1 MKKLAGNANP
11 VFGSRRRK
19 VNLGNAWLIPSS
31 RLKSGCCTDPA
42 SNIRASVACTF
53 EDATRIRAA
62 EKRNGLIVGIGFS
75 GKCDMRRGKI
85 NIR

>member
-19 VNLGNAWLIPSS
+19 VTWVTPGSSIIPIKIWMLY
-31 RLKSGCCTDPA
+31 RPA

-62 EKRNGLIVGIGFS
+62 EKRNGFIVGIGFS
-75 GKCDMRRGKI
+75 GKRDVRRSKI
-85 NIR
+85 NIP

>member
-19 VNLGNAWLIPSS
+19 VNLGNAWLIHHPDKIWMLY
-31 RLKSGCCTDPA
+31 RPA

-62 EKRNGLIVGIGFS
+62 EKRNGFIVGIGFS
-75 GKCDMRRGKI
+75 GKCDMSRGKI